1 MPVAD
6 HQSTLSDATMAAATG
21 THPRDWFEVL
31 DAHEATSWTHTE
43 IAHWLVGH
51 DGVDGWW
58 AQSIT
63 VRYEQA
69 RGMRAPG
76 QMADGTFTVGAS
88 KSIPGDQQRA
98 LDRAIAVFSAHL
110 GAEPASV
117 NRTAK
122 YPTARWKLPGGE
134 SLLLTASPTKNTRTS
149 ISAAHS
155 RISDAD
161 RAGTAKGEL
170 ASLVNGLDP
179 SLD

>member
-6 HQSTLSDATMAAATG
+6 HESTLSDAAMMAATG
-21 THPRDWFEVL
+21 KHPRDWFDAL
-31 DAHEATSWTHTE
+31 DAQAATDWTHAA
-43 IAHWLVGH
+43 IARWLVQH
-51 DGVDGWW
+51 EGVDGWW

-88 KSIPGDQQRA
+88 KSIPGDQLQA
-98 LDRAIAVFSAHL
+98 LDRAIEVFSAHL
-110 GAEPASV
+110 GAQPDTV

-122 YPTARWKLPGGE
+122 YPTARWKLGDGE
-134 SLLLTASPTKNTRTS
+134 SILVTANPTRNARTS

-155 RISDAD
+155 RIGDAA
-161 RAGTAKGEL
+161 RAGTAKDEL
-170 ASLVNGLDP
+170 ASVVNGLP
-179 SLD
+179 PALD

>member
-6 HQSTLSDATMAAATG
+6 HQSTLSDAAMAAATG
-21 THPRDWFEVL
+21 KHPGDWFEVL
-31 DAHEATSWTHTE
+31 DAHDATSWTHPA
-43 IAHWLVGH
+43 IARWLVQH
-51 DGVDGWW
+51 EGVDGWW

-63 VRYEQA
+63 VRFEQA

-88 KSIPGDQQRA
+88 KSVPGDQQQA

-122 YPTARWKLPGGE
+122 YPTARWKLADGE
-134 SLLLTASPTKNTRTS
+134 SMLVTASPTKNARTS

-155 RISDAD
+155 KISDAD
-161 RAGTAKGEL
+161 RAGIAKGEL
-170 ASLVNGLDP
+170 APVVNGLAP